1 MTRVAM
7 LLGHDL
13 ICPTLDSRVYREAR
27 SLIETGYEVRVHCWA
42 RRADHLP
49 PRAEA
54 DGIVVKR
61 HNASL
66 TGGFL
71 ARVRGFRQAMAR
83 LGTGAAADA
92 PDLIHAHDLE
102 TLPAAARAAR
112 DCGAKLVFDAHE
124 DWPLLERVQ
133 SRLIGWYHARQQRR
147 WRPRADAVVTVSR
160 ELAAQLDADEVL
172 YNSEPLTVVDAPAE
186 RDRRAELGLDGVV
199 AGYIGGLR
207 RAIMDELLRAVAAV
221 PGVHLLVVGGPPRG
235 QAGYDD
241 LITGLEARAT
251 ELGVRATFVGAQPF
265 AGMADWYR
273 ACDVV
278 LVGHYAPHPR
288 QRHIAVPKK
297 LLDAMAYGV
306 PVIVGPY
313 AARRRIVERHGCGL
327 VANDFGAALQ
337 RLTTDGALRRR
348 LGARGAAA
356 YRAHYTWERQA
367 AKLLALYQRLLTG

>member
-1 MTRVAM
+1 MARVAM

-27 SLIETGYEVRVHCWA
+27 SLVEAGYEVNVHCWA

-54 DGIVVKR
+54 DGIAVQR
-61 HNASL
+61 HYASL
-66 TGGFL
+66 TGGFPARVRGFPGIEHL
-71 ARVRGFRQAMAR
+71 GVFDYGFPARVRGFRQAMAR

-124 DWPLLERVQ
+124 DWPLLEGVQ

-160 ELAAQLDADEVL
+160 ELAAQLGADEVL
-172 YNSEPLTVVDAPAE
+172 YNSEPLTVVEAPPQ
-186 RDRRAELGLDGVV
+186 RDRRAVLGLDGVV

-251 ELGVRATFVGAQPF
+251 ELGARATFVGAQPF

-327 VANDFGAALQ
+327 VADDFGAALQ
-337 RLTTDGALRRR
+337 RLTTATI
-348 LGARGAAA
+348 A
-356 YRAHYTWERQA
+356 
-367 AKLLALYQRLLTG
+367 